1 MKKSFL
7 TMAVAAIVAFSMPT
21 DSNAQSLLGSLK
33 NVASQ
38 AASKATGS
46 SVVGDIVSNLLGTGK
61 VSEKSLVGTWSYSE
75 PCLVAESENIL
86 SGVAATAAAS
96 KAKTYMEQGLTK
108 AGFTKGKVKVTFD
121 EKKNVTIVVGSKT
134 VKGTYAING
143 TDLTIKFLLTKKQ
156 VTMNCKLDGGNLQLA
171 MKADRLLTLINNV
184 AASASS
190 ASQTLGTVSTLLKSV
205 NGLYVGLEFSKN

>member
-1 MKKSFL
+1 MKKTFIGA
-7 TMAVAAIVAFSMPT
+7 AVAAMVAFAVPAN
-21 DSNAQSLLGSLK
+21 SNAQSLLGSLK

-61 VSEKSLVGTWSYSE
+61 VSEKSIVGTWSYTE

-121 EKKNVTIVVGSKT
+121 DKKNVTILAGTKT
-134 VKGTYAING
+134 VKGTYAIKDS
-143 TDLTIKFLLTKKQ
+143 DLTITFLVSKKS

-171 MKADRLLTLINNV
+171 MKADRLLSFVNTV
-184 AASASS
+184 AASAAS

-205 NGLYVGLEFSKN
+205 DGLYVGLTFSK